1 MRRESS
7 DASGRGPFGASRC
20 GVDILWKAEPAVVQ
34 GRAASGFDQALKRCS
49 VEATGQF
56 NPLTVQRFNVIS
68 TSDLPAI
75 NASFNL
81 LSTIFI
87 SMGWYFIR
95 HGAWRRHMLCMITA
109 VVSST
114 CFLVGYI
121 IYHAR
126 VGEKSSGYTGWI
138 AAVYF
143 PILASHVLLAF
154 VTLPLV
160 ILTLVQV
167 FRRRWDRH
175 KRIARWTIPIWLY
188 VSVTGVFVYLM
199 LYKWFPPGT

>member
-1 MRRESS
+1 MT
-7 DASGRGPFGASRC
+7 
-20 GVDILWKAEPAVVQ
+20 I
-34 GRAASGFDQALKRCS
+34 
-49 VEATGQF
+49 
-56 NPLTVQRFNVIS
+56 
-68 TSDLPAI
+68 SDLPAI

-81 LSTIFI
+81 VSTLFI
-87 SMGWYFIR
+87 ASGWYFIR
-95 HGAWRRHMLCMITA
+95 RGLWRRHMACMITA

-114 CFLVGYI
+114 FFLVGYI
-121 IYHAR
+121 TYHVH

-138 AAVYF
+138 AAIYF

-160 ILTLVQV
+160 ILTLIPV

-175 KRIARWTIPIWLY
+175 RRIARWTIPIWLY

-199 LYKWFPPGT
+199 LYKWFPPPSLALGQ